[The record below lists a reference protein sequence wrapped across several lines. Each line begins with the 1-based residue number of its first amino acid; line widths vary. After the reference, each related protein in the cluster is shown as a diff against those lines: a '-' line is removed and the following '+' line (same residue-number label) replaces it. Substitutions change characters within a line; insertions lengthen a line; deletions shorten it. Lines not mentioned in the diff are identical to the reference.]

1 MCAVGTLTARGA
13 GLALRPHRDGKCRST
28 VIKILCSRINY
39 GTAWYNKWCWKRA
52 EAQKQIRPSYRFTE
66 RLGALELAKLFR
78 KEEERAKNEK
88 QCFVMKIIFVGLL
101 ANRKF
106 NNINKNEG
114 LETKEF
120 GEDFPPFLFV
130 LSLSLFLLLST
141 VLSSLCSWEPLTL
154 PLTNNTGSRVS

>member
-1 MCAVGTLTARGA
+1 MARGA
-13 GLALRPHRDGKCRST
+13 GLALRPHRDRKCRST
-28 VIKILCSRINY
+28 MIKILCSRINY
-39 GTAWYNKWCWKRA
+39 STAWYNKWCWKRP

-88 QCFVMKIIFVGLL
+88 PCFIIKIIFCWIKL
-101 ANRKF
+101 ANRKL

-120 GEDFPPFLFV
+120 GRIFPLPFR
-130 LSLSLFLLLST
+130 SLTFSLFTSFNRS
-141 VLSSLCSWEPLTL
+141 V
-154 PLTNNTGSRVS
+154 